1 MAYKSKSYR
10 SGSYKSKAY
19 KPRKNAKSSIVK
31 LSDFTYGLNKTLRD
45 LNAIEKGKI
54 GGRIER
60 RILGKIAAKGLG
72 SEFLKFF
79 RK

>member
-1 MAYKSKSYR
+1 MATRRYKS
-10 SGSYKSKAY
+10 SGKR
-19 KPRKNAKSSIVK
+19 RKNAKSDIVK

-54 GGRIER
+54 GARIER
-60 RILGKIAAKGLG
+60 RILGKLAAKGLG